1 MLRVFQILRFRSL
14 RQGDHVAAR
23 VSSRDLWILARVV
36 KDFPGATL
44 PPAEFLRLSDTRR
57 DQLFRDKVLIKDVE
71 DKESGATPVARNLV
85 LPLPRTFSEAA
96 EWGQNYKKGSRV
108 YAMYPQTT
116 SLYTATV
123 MDNTTYC
130 RDDDD
135 IIVVE
140 FDGDEADETGS
151 IPRCHIP
158 ARFVTLIPREF
169 HGAQAQN
176 KKRRPSLESPPS
188 NAKTSKATAS
198 GATAPPPKATA
209 APEMEDPLNGL
220 GEMPF
225 DDMPALGDFDEL
237 DFDLGFTG

>member
-1 MLRVFQILRFRSL
+1 MLRVFQVLRFRSL

-36 KDFPGATL
+36 KDFPGVAL
-44 PPAEFLRLSDTRR
+44 PPAEFLRLSDARR
-57 DQLFRDKVLIKDVE
+57 DQLFREKVLIKDVE

-130 RDDDD
+130 REDDD

-169 HGAQAQN
+169 AGAQGQN
-176 KKRRPSLESPPS
+176 KKRRPSLESPS
-188 NAKTSKATAS
+188 NSKTSKAAS
-198 GATAPPPKATA
+198 ATTAPPPKSAA
-209 APEMEDPLNGL
+209 APEMEDPLSAL
-220 GEMPF
+220 GDMPF
-225 DDMPALGDFDEL
+225 DDMPGLGDFDEL